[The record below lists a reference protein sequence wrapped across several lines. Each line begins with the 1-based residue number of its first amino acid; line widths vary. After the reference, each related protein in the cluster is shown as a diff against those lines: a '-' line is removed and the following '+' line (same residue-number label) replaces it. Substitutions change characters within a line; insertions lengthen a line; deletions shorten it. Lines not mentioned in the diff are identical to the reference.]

1 MTTIENV
8 SMAALAVAA
17 LSGGGSASPVPGI
30 PPTPHLP
37 FYNPTAAT
45 MLTHNW
51 YLANVARTFQ
61 NAAAVAAVQ
70 QDVDKNGGVGG
81 EQPLDLS
88 KGGSN
93 SSNGGEPKIPMG
105 NNVRLPTLET
115 KHIFK

>member
-1 MTTIENV
+1 
-8 SMAALAVAA
+8 MAALAVAA
-17 LSGGGSASPVPGI
+17 LSGGGAASPGTGL

-37 FYNPTAAT
+37 FYNHHTAAT

-51 YLANVARTFQ
+51 YHLANVARTFQ
-61 NAAAVAAVQ
+61 NAAAAAAVH

-88 KGGSN
+88 KGSSH
-93 SSNGGEPKIPMG
+93 SSNGSDQKVPLG
-105 NNVRLPTLET
+105 NNVRLPTLDT

>member
-17 LSGGGSASPVPGI
+17 LSGGGAASPGAGI

-37 FYNPTAAT
+37 FYNPAAAT

-70 QDVDKNGGVGG
+70 QDVDKNGGVSG

-88 KGGSN
+88 KGSSH
-93 SSNGGEPKIPMG
+93 SSNGAEHKIPL
-105 NNVRLPTLET
+105 NHVRLTTLDT
-115 KHIFK
+115 KQIFK

>member
-1 MTTIENV
+1 
-8 SMAALAVAA
+8 MAALAVAA
-17 LSGGGSASPVPGI
+17 LSGGGSASPGAGI

-37 FYNPTAAT
+37 FYNP

-51 YLANVARTFQ
+51 YLNVARTFQ
-61 NAAAVAAVQ
+61 NAAATTVIQ
-70 QDVDKNGGVGG
+70 QDVDKNGSVGG

-93 SSNGGEPKIPMG
+93 SSNGGEHKVALG
-105 NNVRLPTLET
+105 NNVRLPTLDT